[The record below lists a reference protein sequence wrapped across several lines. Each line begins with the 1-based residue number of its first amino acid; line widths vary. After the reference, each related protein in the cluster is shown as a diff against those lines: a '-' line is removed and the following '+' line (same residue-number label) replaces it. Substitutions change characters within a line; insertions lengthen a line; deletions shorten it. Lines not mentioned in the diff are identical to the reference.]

1 LSTRGFTPREAAAIL
16 LVDRIV
22 IDPHSV
28 DDLFA
33 ELREHFGD
41 EEIIEPPREEF
52 LHLGRNSEHGCSP
65 RYGSRWRIIA
75 RNSPARLRPFRRRR
89 E

>member
-1 LSTRGFTPREAAAIL
+1 L

-65 RYGSRWRIIA
+65 
-75 RNSPARLRPFRRRR
+75 
-89 E
+89 

>member
-1 LSTRGFTPREAAAIL
+1 MKLSTHGFTPRETAAIS

-22 IDPHSV
+22 IDPHNV

-41 EEIIEPPREEF
+41 EETIERPREEF
-52 LHLGRNSEHGCSP
+52 LHLGRNSERICPSP
-65 RYGSRWRIIA
+65 IRSQ
-75 RNSPARLRPFRRRR
+75 
-89 E
+89 

>member
-65 RYGSRWRIIA
+65 RYGSRIIA

>member
-1 LSTRGFTPREAAAIL
+1 MKLSTRGLTPGETAAIS

-22 IDPHSV
+22 IDPHNV

-41 EEIIEPPREEF
+41 EEIIERPREEF
-52 LHLGRNSEHGCSP
+52 LHLGRNSERIRP
-65 RYGSRWRIIA
+65 SRIR
-75 RNSPARLRPFRRRR
+75 SQ
-89 E
+89 